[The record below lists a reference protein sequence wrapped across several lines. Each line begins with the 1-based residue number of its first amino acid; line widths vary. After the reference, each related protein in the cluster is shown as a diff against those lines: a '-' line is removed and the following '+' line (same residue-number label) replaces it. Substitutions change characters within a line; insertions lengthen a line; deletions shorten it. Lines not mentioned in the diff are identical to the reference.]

1 MLSTLQKTLGLILT
15 GILLSTCQE
24 LIDFEPPETIKNAIF
39 IEGKLTKGDPS
50 TVFVKIGQVFNFVS
64 NPSLLLAESVE
75 ILDESGQALAL
86 TSREQGIFKL
96 NIPNNHPTFKIDY
109 GQGYKI
115 RLQLKNQAI
124 YESSYDTL
132 FQVPEM
138 IDLKFETV
146 SKNVIFP
153 DGKQETQE
161 ILSFLVSTSLT
172 TTNNS
177 SKPHLLWEFESLF
190 KQSDDPTAPG
200 FGVGPCIAES
210 DTSKIC
216 YLAINPVE
224 NYIALNTKTFSG
236 DQLVDF
242 SIYEADNTN
251 TFVFSE
257 GYYLTVYQQS
267 LSDAAYEYWAQAN
280 LLTNRNGSIFE
291 APSGKIVT
299 NFSNEDNPKDEVFGF
314 FFATESN
321 FKRVYVAPEDAGN
334 PRSHCPPVGGHSVLC
349 DNCLCWQNSTTEK
362 PGWWVE

>member
-1 MLSTLQKTLGLILT
+1 MLSKLQKTIGIILIGLLLT
-15 GILLSTCQE
+15 TCQE
-24 LIDFEPPETIKNAIF
+24 FIDFAPPDTIKNTIF

-64 NPSLLLAESVE
+64 NPSLLLADWVE
-75 ILDESGQALAL
+75 IIDESGQALPL
-86 TSREQGIFKL
+86 KSREQGIYRL

-109 GQGYKI
+109 GHGYKI

-132 FQVPEM
+132 YQVPEM
-138 IDLKFETV
+138 AELKFEKI

-153 DGKQETQE
+153 DGKQETQA
-161 ILSFLVSTSLT
+161 IISFLVSTPLT
-172 TTNNS
+172 TTNNT
-177 SKPHLLWEFESLF
+177 KPHLLWEFESLF
-190 KQSDDPTAPG
+190 KQSDDPAAPG
-200 FGVGPCIAES
+200 FGKGPCIAES
-210 DTSKIC
+210 DTSKTC

-267 LSDAAYEYWAQAN
+267 LSDAAYEYWAQTN
-280 LLTNRNGSIFE
+280 QLTNRNGSIFE

-299 NFSNEDNPKDEVFGF
+299 NFSNANNPKDEVFGF
-314 FFATESN
+314 FFATESD
-321 FKRVYVAPEDAGN
+321 FKRLYISPDDAGN
-334 PRSHCPPVGGHSVLC
+334 PRSHCPPVAEHSILC

-362 PGWWVE
+362 PDWWEN